1 MYLMCLYTLNAKCQS
16 RLSKLKVHEFQC
28 GFLLWSFVHY
38 VTASISQKVKL
49 LLLKLI
55 YQQTVLYWEPYFFE
69 YRGID
74 LLARL
79 RRALISQNYVSILK
93 GF

>member
-1 MYLMCLYTLNAKCQS
+1 MSFNAASFYGLLSTTLQPRFHGK
-16 RLSKLKVHEFQC
+16 
-28 GFLLWSFVHY
+28 
-38 VTASISQKVKL
+38 KL

-79 RRALISQNYVSILK
+79 SRDLISQNYVSILH

>member
-1 MYLMCLYTLNAKCQS
+1 MSFNAASFYGLLSTTLQPRFHGK
-16 RLSKLKVHEFQC
+16 
-28 GFLLWSFVHY
+28 
-38 VTASISQKVKL
+38 KL

-55 YQQTVLYWEPYFFE
+55 SQQTVLYWEPYFFE

-79 RRALISQNYVSILK
+79 SRALISQNYVSILQ